1 METVNEYRAR
11 QLMQIWRDYYDEILE
26 IDYEKGTYVS
36 LVTADERIALKGFVD
51 LDLMLLIKKRIHPD
65 DAEKFKSFMDKKTM
79 LEAREKGQRVSKLN
93 FRYKSDY
100 DNYVW
105 VKVKNIIP
113 EYQGKED
120 FVCFACFRRVDIETN
135 EELKATQELK
145 DSLKSALEVSKARGD
160 LLFELS
166 REFRSPLQGII
177 GMSEIARMAVR
188 NPAKTYER
196 LEKIESAAK
205 VMATQLDLILEKDK
219 SGIVYKEDPE
229 EKEEI
234 GTLYDEKWDVKDR
247 EVRNEEPHE
256 EEPSKP
262 AAEWVPG
269 SAESAGEVTEAAE
282 EEEEFDFAGRR
293 VLIVEDNLLNCEI
306 MSEILEMT
314 GLKVE
319 LADDGR
325 KAVINF
331 VSKPVGYYDVI
342 LMDIE
347 LPVLDGAEATRCI
360 RISGK
365 DDARDIPIFAIS
377 GSTKKDDRRITK
389 EGGFTA
395 NFQKPVDFKAL
406 YRRMKEAFDGKKEF
420 VVSDS
425 LNK

>member
-1 METVNEYRAR
+1 MENVNEYRAR

-65 DAEKFKSFMDKKTM
+65 DAEKFKTFMDKKTV
-79 LEAREKGQRVSKLN
+79 LDAREKGQRVSKLN

-113 EYQGKED
+113 EYQGTEG
-120 FVCFACFRRVDIETN
+120 FVCFSCFRRVDIETN
-135 EELKATQELK
+135 EELRATQELK
-145 DSLKSALEVSKARGD
+145 DSLKSALEVSQARGD

-196 LEKIESAAK
+196 LEKIENAAK
-205 VMATQLDLILEKDK
+205 VMAKQLDLILEKDR
-219 SGIVYKEDPE
+219 SGFVYDEETE

-247 EVRNEEPHE
+247 EVRNEEAHE
-256 EEPSKP
+256 EEAPAPS
-262 AAEWVPG
+262 AEWVPG
-269 SAESAGEVTEAAE
+269 SGENADAADE
-282 EEEEFDFAGRR
+282 KEFDFAGRR

-314 GLKVE
+314 GLEVE

-325 KAVINF
+325 KAVIDF
-331 VSKPVGYYDVI
+331 VSKPVGYYDAI

-365 DDARDIPIFAIS
+365 DDAESIPVFAIS
-377 GSTKKDDRRITK
+377 GSTKKDDKRISK

-395 NFQKPVDFKAL
+395 NFQKPVDFRAL
-406 YRRMKEAFDGKKEF
+406 YRRMEEEF
-420 VVSDS
+420 ANRDRTAAQI
-425 LNK
+425 L